1 VKGSIPLKIMEKVQ
15 KNDYKKKKNCFEIQ
29 TPDRNY
35 HLFASTGEVC
45 VPSSLPSA
53 QHALAPHATSA
64 RHARLRVNVE
74 GWG

>member
-35 HLFASTGEVC
+35 HLFASTGEVPTLPFCACRRASEREACFVGAC
-45 VPSSLPSA
+45 V
-53 QHALAPHATSA
+53 
-64 RHARLRVNVE
+64 
-74 GWG
+74 G

>member
-1 VKGSIPLKIMEKVQ
+1 MEKVQ

-45 VPSSLPSA
+45 VPSSLPLRATRTRTARYQRTTRTA
-53 QHALAPHATSA
+53 QS
-64 RHARLRVNVE
+64 
-74 GWG
+74 

>member
-1 VKGSIPLKIMEKVQ
+1 MKGSIPLKIMEKVQ

-45 VPSSLPSA
+45 APLPSSLGPSA
-53 QHALAPHATSA
+53 ATRTRTARDQRA
-64 RHARLRVNVE
+64 RHARPK
-74 GWG
+74 GWS